1 MLSRICADGETD
13 RQGRSSLLG
22 VVASGIVLLAQIVA
36 TSDQVRSTRARS
48 KKIAILA
55 GLLRELP
62 ATDAPIAVS
71 YLSGQPLQDRLGAG
85 YATVYG
91 IEEEPAGEAALALT
105 EVDATLEELAA
116 TSGPGSEAAKA
127 ELLSTLFARATPA
140 EQDFLRDLILRNL
153 RQGALE
159 GVMADAV
166 AEAIDANAGAVRR
179 AAMLAGSLTTV
190 ATDALVNGPAV
201 LDAYA
206 LQVGTPL
213 QPMLAKT
220 AESPAAAVEALG
232 TAAVEWKLDGLRV
245 QVHRD
250 GGEVRVFTRN
260 LNDITKRV
268 PEIVTMARAL
278 PLQQVILDGEA
289 LIVGG
294 DGTPESF
301 QDSMSR
307 FGTDNTSGQLTPFY
321 FDILHLDGAD
331 LIDRPTLERRNALE
345 SVIPADQR
353 IDAIIT
359 SEPGEAT
366 AYYDEAVGA
375 FYEGVVIKQID
386 APYEAGRRG
395 GAWLKVKPAHTLDLV
410 ILAAEWGSGR
420 RQGWLSNLHLGARDP
435 KADGFV
441 MLGKTFKGLTD
452 EMLTWQTERFLEIED
467 HREGHIVYL
476 KPQIVYEIAFDGV
489 QRSPRYPGGVALRF
503 ARVKGHREDKDPED
517 ADTIDDVRAILERRT
532 RNR

>member
-1 MLSRICADGETD
+1 
-13 RQGRSSLLG
+13 
-22 VVASGIVLLAQIVA
+22 
-36 TSDQVRSTRARS
+36 
-48 KKIAILA
+48 
-55 GLLRELP
+55 
-62 ATDAPIAVS
+62 
-71 YLSGQPLQDRLGAG
+71 
-85 YATVYG
+85 
-91 IEEEPAGEAALALT
+91 
-105 EVDATLEELAA
+105 
-116 TSGPGSEAAKA
+116 
-127 ELLSTLFARATPA
+127 
-140 EQDFLRDLILRNL
+140 
-153 RQGALE
+153 
-159 GVMADAV
+159 MADAV
-166 AEAIDANAGAVRR
+166 AEAIDVDAGAIRR

-190 ATDALVNGPAV
+190 ATDALVNGRAV
-201 LDAYA
+201 LDGYA
-206 LQVGTPL
+206 LQVGTPI

-220 AESPAAAVEALG
+220 AESPAAAVEAVG

-250 GGEVRVFTRN
+250 REEVRVFTRN
-260 LNDITKRV
+260 LNDITARV
-268 PEIVTMARAL
+268 PEIVAKVRTL
-278 PLQQVILDGEA
+278 PLESVILDGEA

-294 DGTPESF
+294 DGAPESF

-307 FGTDNTSGQLTPFY
+307 FGNDDTSRQLTAFY

-331 LIDRPTLERRNALE
+331 LIDRPTLERRTALE

-353 IDAIIT
+353 IDAIVT
-359 SEPGEAT
+359 ADPAEAA

-420 RQGWLSNLHLGARDP
+420 RQGWLSNLHLGARD
-435 KADGFV
+435 AEGAGFV

-467 HREGHIVYL
+467 HREGHVVYL

-503 ARVKGHREDKDPED
+503 ARVKGYREDKDPED
-517 ADTIDDVRAILERRT
+517 ADTIDAVRAVLERRG
-532 RNR
+532 